1 MDKRTDNSAL
11 QSGELK
17 RLIKIL
23 HKSGIAVLI
32 TGAALFFSCR
42 GKIDIIDTS
51 LKPELPTQIVHN
63 FKTSYTD
70 SAVLQLEM
78 KAPLMKHY
86 GNMEVPY
93 TDFDEGIEVYFY
105 EGRDSLIGEIR
116 ANFARYTES
125 KELWEVRDNVLALN
139 QKGEKLETELL
150 FWDESKDRIF
160 TDKYVRITQLD
171 QIIMGNGLE
180 SDTKFD
186 NWNIKNV
193 TATLYIDD
201 E

>member
-1 MDKRTDNSAL
+1 MDKRTDNGAF
-11 QSGELK
+11 QRRKLK
-17 RLIKIL
+17 KLSKIL
-23 HKSGIAVLI
+23 YRSGIAALI

-42 GKIDIIDTS
+42 EKIDIIDTS
-51 LKPELPTQIVHN
+51 LKPELPTQIVHD

-70 SAVLQLEM
+70 SAILQLEM

-105 EGRDSLIGEIR
+105 EGRDSLTGEIR

-125 KELWEVRDNVLALN
+125 KELWEVRDNVIALN
-139 QKGEKLETELL
+139 SKGEKLETELL
-150 FWDESKDRIF
+150 FWDEGKDRIF
-160 TDKYVRITQLD
+160 TDKYVRITQED
-171 QIIMGNGLE
+171 QIIMGTGLE
-180 SDTKFD
+180 SDTRFD
-186 NWNIKNV
+186 KWQIKNV

>member
-1 MDKRTDNSAL
+1 MDKRTDDSAF
-11 QSGELK
+11 QKRELK
-17 RLIKIL
+17 KLIRIL
-23 HKSGIAVLI
+23 HKSGIAALI

-42 GKIDIIDTS
+42 EKIDIINTS
-51 LKPELPTQIVHN
+51 LKPELPTQVVHD

-78 KAPLMKHY
+78 QAPLMEYY
-86 GNMEVPY
+86 GNMDDPY

-105 EGRDSLIGEIR
+105 EGRDSLTGEIK

-125 KELWEVRDNVLALN
+125 KELWEVRDNVVALN
-139 QKGEKLETELL
+139 SKGEKLETELL
-150 FWDESKDRIF
+150 FWDEGKGLIF

-186 NWNIKNV
+186 KWEIKNV